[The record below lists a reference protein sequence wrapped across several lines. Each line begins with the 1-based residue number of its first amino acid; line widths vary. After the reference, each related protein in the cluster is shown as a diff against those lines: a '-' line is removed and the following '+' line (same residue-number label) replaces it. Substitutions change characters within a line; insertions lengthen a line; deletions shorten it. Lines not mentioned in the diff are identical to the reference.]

1 MIKMLIAH
9 SSELDNPEKTVRDIV
24 GQIDLQNGLLKNTI
38 ALLFCHAKF
47 IEMGVTEVVC
57 KNLPFDVVGCTSQFF
72 ALPDQAG
79 EILLTVA
86 VLTSDDTEFAAGV
99 SDPLDELNT
108 ADCVHSLYANTKA
121 SLGADPDL
129 VFAFEPTMI
138 NVTPDI
144 VTMALDSACAGIPVF
159 GSCALDM
166 DTLVRRPRTI
176 FNGTAYS
183 DRVVL
188 LLFRGPVKP
197 RFFSLLFPDKRF
209 FNEDAVI
216 TGAVENRIVSIN
228 NIPAVDFL
236 KETGLLRMDAHGLS
250 SAIPLVLGG
259 GNDARA
265 PKIVIMRGI
274 SPNGELMCSRHIQN
288 GEILNIGA
296 ITADYVIGGAR
307 EMARKIQQEGDGGNL
322 LFFSCILRSVVLGG
336 NSMAEVNVIRE
347 ELDNFSNSWLFLSS
361 GGELCPQPADSG
373 EMVNRVYQ
381 YALVACQF

>member
-159 GSCALDM
+159 GSCATWIHWCGGLGPFS
-166 DTLVRRPRTI
+166 TARHTATGWYCYCSEGRSSPAFFHCFFRI
-176 FNGTAYS
+176 NGFLT
-183 DRVVL
+183 RMRL
-188 LLFRGPVKP
+188 LPGPWK
-197 RFFSLLFPDKRF
+197 
-209 FNEDAVI
+209 
-216 TGAVENRIVSIN
+216 TVS
-228 NIPAVDFL
+228 
-236 KETGLLRMDAHGLS
+236 
-250 SAIPLVLGG
+250 
-259 GNDARA
+259 
-265 PKIVIMRGI
+265 
-274 SPNGELMCSRHIQN
+274 
-288 GEILNIGA
+288 
-296 ITADYVIGGAR
+296 
-307 EMARKIQQEGDGGNL
+307 
-322 LFFSCILRSVVLGG
+322 SV
-336 NSMAEVNVIRE
+336 
-347 ELDNFSNSWLFLSS
+347 
-361 GGELCPQPADSG
+361 
-373 EMVNRVYQ
+373 
-381 YALVACQF
+381 